1 ASTGIGAASAKV
13 LANEGA
19 HVLAVDISEK
29 VHDTV
34 KEINNAGNTASG
46 YIVDVSDAH
55 AVERFAQAIKEKH
68 EKIDVLFN
76 NAGVD

>member
-1 ASTGIGAASAKV
+1 MGRLNNKIAILTGASTGIGAASATV

-34 KEINNAGNTASG
+34 KEIN
-46 YIVDVSDAH
+46 H
-55 AVERFAQAIKEKH
+55 
-68 EKIDVLFN
+68 
-76 NAGVD
+76 

>member
-1 ASTGIGAASAKV
+1 MMGRLNNKIAILTGASTGIGAASAKV

-34 KEINNAGNTASG
+34 KEINNACARS
-46 YIVDVSDAH
+46 
-55 AVERFAQAIKEKH
+55 
-68 EKIDVLFN
+68 
-76 NAGVD
+76 